1 MAQSPPSR
9 HRCLLSK
16 DDPRPHRGSRSAEQ
30 IERAPCLGV
39 RRRRRSASISRKC
52 GWSAMRTERIVEALN
67 EPWRRCT
74 SVFTTGGTG
83 PTHGDI
89 TADCVAKAFGVPID
103 TDTRALAILHE
114 WVKTTGAKMNEAR
127 LRMTRIPKGVVSF
140 STRCRGRGFWIGNV
154 IVLAGARP
162 KQIGGPAHAGPRQ
175 IVRPKGG
182 GSGGLRAHRHEVSDT
197 VT

>member
-1 MAQSPPSR
+1 MVSNE
-9 HRCLLSK
+9 
-16 DDPRPHRGSRSAEQ
+16 D
-30 IERAPCLGV
+30 RA
-39 RRRRRSASISRKC
+39 
-52 GWSAMRTERIVEALN
+52 IVEALN
-67 EPWRRCT
+67 EPRRRCT

-83 PTHGDI
+83 PTHGD
-89 TADCVAKAFGVPID
+89 
-103 TDTRALAILHE
+103 LHE
-114 WVKTTGAKMNEAR
+114 WVKTTGTKMNEAR

>member
-1 MAQSPPSR
+1 VVSNE
-9 HRCLLSK
+9 
-16 DDPRPHRGSRSAEQ
+16 D
-30 IERAPCLGV
+30 RA
-39 RRRRRSASISRKC
+39 
-52 GWSAMRTERIVEALN
+52 IVEALN
-67 EPWRRCT
+67 EPRRRCT

-140 STRCRGRGFWIGNV
+140 STRCRGSCWRASGPNKLEGP
-154 IVLAGARP
+154 LTRALGKLYAR
-162 KQIGGPAHAGPRQ
+162 
-175 IVRPKGG
+175 
-182 GSGGLRAHRHEVSDT
+182 RAADQAA
-197 VT
+197 